1 MLRHGVLTAPTA
13 SWRKPGVFPSK
24 CLQIRQTISMEA
36 VMFLPETEK
45 IASLGNSGTPC
56 YQCRRWT
63 YSTRE
68 GDEFIYI
75 HHESVLHAN
84 FDREY

>member
-1 MLRHGVLTAPTA
+1 
-13 SWRKPGVFPSK
+13 
-24 CLQIRQTISMEA
+24 MEA